1 MIFIGCVTPRSNTLT
16 NPDSLYSNFVRMIF
30 IGCVTPRSYTLA
42 NPDAHD
48 IGSPTEGPGKQV
60 SRRTTKELNYFIDVL
75 YRTLAN

>member
-1 MIFIGCVTPRSNTLT
+1 
-16 NPDSLYSNFVRMIF
+16 MIF

-60 SRRTTKELNYFIDVL
+60 SRRTTKELNYFIYVL